1 MNSTTNARNTSS
13 GQYDIVR
20 TVMTIVLFIVAV
32 TALYYL
38 YKFLYGPENSQTSVN
53 ILNGSIP
60 ITKKTTFSGNDAVAL
75 TELTGILDGGQYST
89 SFWVYISDTK
99 TAAITSGTGKLVHL
113 LEITKDPFA
122 ASPSQK
128 GNTLLFVGL
137 NPKNGA
143 LIVRQSD
150 TDTTSSIINNDLG
163 AAAGTAGTNYKL
175 SDLIDNYG
183 TTAAYR
189 DNDKCDILKGVEYQ
203 RWILIST
210 VSNGRT
216 LDVYIDGKLARSCVY
231 KSNFALGGNDGKAK
245 AVFGKNFSPD
255 LNVKGFFSSG
265 KFYNYSLTP
274 DAVWALYQA
283 GPGSGYNIS
292 SFFSNLFSI
301 NTSFMTTGGMT

>member
-1 MNSTTNARNTSS
+1 MNSTTNARNKSGGQSS
-13 GQYDIVR
+13 FISIS
-20 TVMTIVLFIVAV
+20 MSIILFIVV
-32 TALYYL
+32 VVGLYYL
-38 YKFLYGPENSQTSVN
+38 YKFIYGPENSQTSVD
-53 ILNGSIP
+53 ILNGTIA
-60 ITKKTTFSGNDAVAL
+60 ITKKTSGNDAVAL
-75 TELTGILDGGQYST
+75 TDITGILDGGQYST

-99 TAAITSGTGKLVHL
+99 TAASNNKLVHL
-113 LEITKDPFA
+113 MEITKEPFA
-122 ASPSQK
+122 ASNK

-150 TDTTSSIINNDLG
+150 SDASSSLINNDLG
-163 AAAGTAGTNYKL
+163 VGAGTAGTNYKL

-183 TTAAYR
+183 TTTTYTT
-189 DNDKCDILKGVEYQ
+189 NDKCDIIKGIEYQ
-203 RWILIST
+203 RWILITT

-231 KSNFALGGNDGKAK
+231 KTNFALGANDGKAK
-245 AVFGKNFSPD
+245 AVFGKNFSPA

-292 SFFSNLFSI
+292 TFFSNLFSI
-301 NTSFMTTGGMT
+301 NTSFNTTQELNRQ

>member
-1 MNSTTNARNTSS
+1 MNSTTNSRNVRG
-13 GQYDIVR
+13 GQSDFVKVIMSV
-20 TVMTIVLFIVAV
+20 VLFIVV
-32 TALYYL
+32 VVGLYYL
-38 YKFLYGPENSQTSVN
+38 YKFIYSSENSKTSVD
-53 ILNGSIP
+53 ILTGTILA
-60 ITKKTTFSGNDAVAL
+60 TKKLTNNDAVAVTDL
-75 TELTGILDGGQYST
+75 EGILDGGQYST

-99 TAAITSGTGKLVHL
+99 TAATTANGKLVHL

-122 ASPSQK
+122 ATGSK

-143 LIVRQSD
+143 LIVRQNDSE
-150 TDTTSSIINNDLG
+150 TTSSKISDS
-163 AAAGTAGTNYKL
+163 ASTSGTNYRL

-183 TTAAYR
+183 TTTTYTEK
-189 DNDKCDILKGVEYQ
+189 DQCDILKGVEYQ
-203 RWILIST
+203 RWILITT

-231 KSNFALGGNDGKAK
+231 KSNFALGANDGKAK
-245 AVFGKNFSPD
+245 AVFGKNFTPN
-255 LNVKGFFSSG
+255 LAVKGFFSSG

-292 SFFSNLFSI
+292 SFFSNIFST
-301 NTSFMTTGGMT
+301 NTSFNTSGELK

>member
-1 MNSTTNARNTSS
+1 MNSTTNSRNVRG
-13 GQYDIVR
+13 GQSDFVKVIMSV
-20 TVMTIVLFIVAV
+20 VLFIVV
-32 TALYYL
+32 VVGLYYL
-38 YKFLYGPENSQTSVN
+38 YKFIYSSENSKTSVD
-53 ILNGSIP
+53 ILTGTILA
-60 ITKKTTFSGNDAVAL
+60 TKQLTDKDAVAVTNL
-75 TELTGILDGGQYST
+75 EGILDGGQYST

-99 TAAITSGTGKLVHL
+99 TAATTANGKLVHL
-113 LEITKDPFA
+113 MEITKDPFA
-122 ASPSQK
+122 AAGSK

-143 LIVRQSD
+143 LIVRQNDSETNSSNI
-150 TDTTSSIINNDLG
+150 TDSASIS
-163 AAAGTAGTNYKL
+163 GTKYRL

-183 TTAAYR
+183 TSTTYR

-203 RWILIST
+203 RWILITT

-231 KSNFALGGNDGKAK
+231 KSNFALGANDGKAK
-245 AVFGKNFSPD
+245 AVFGKNFTPN
-255 LNVKGFFSSG
+255 LAVKGFFSSG

-301 NTSFMTTGGMT
+301 NTSFNTSGELKQTS

>member
-1 MNSTTNARNTSS
+1 MNSTTNARNTSG
-13 GQYDIVR
+13 GQSDIVR

-38 YKFLYGPENSQTSVN
+38 YNFLYGPENSQTSVN
-53 ILNGSIP
+53 ILNDTIA
-60 ITKKTTFSGNDAVAL
+60 ITKKTTYSGNDAVAL
-75 TELTGILDGGQYST
+75 TDITGILDGGQYST

-99 TAAITSGTGKLVHL
+99 TAATTGTGKLVHL
-113 LEITKDPFA
+113 MEITKDPFA
-122 ASPSQK
+122 ASNK
-128 GNTLLFVGL
+128 GKTLLFVGL

-150 TDTTSSIINNDLG
+150 SQASSSLINNDLP
-163 AAAGTAGTNYKL
+163 ASLTGTNYKL

-183 TTAAYR
+183 TTTTYS
-189 DNDKCDILKGVEYQ
+189 DNDKCDIIKGIEYQ
-203 RWILIST
+203 RWILITT

-231 KSNFALGGNDGKAK
+231 KSNFALGADDGKAK

-255 LNVKGFFSSG
+255 LKVKGFFSSG

-283 GPGSGYNIS
+283 GPGSGYSIS

-301 NTSFMTTGGMT
+301 NTSFMTTGGMTTS

>member
-1 MNSTTNARNTSS
+1 MNSTTNARNTSG
-13 GQYDIVR
+13 GQYDTVR

-38 YKFLYGPENSQTSVN
+38 YNFLYGPENSQTYVN
-53 ILNGSIP
+53 ILNDTIA
-60 ITKKTTFSGNDAVAL
+60 ITKKNTYGGNDVVAL
-75 TELTGILDGGQYST
+75 TDLTGILDGGQYST

-99 TAAITSGTGKLVHL
+99 TAASNNKLVHL
-113 LEITKDPFA
+113 MEITKDPFA
-122 ASPSQK
+122 APPSNK
-128 GNTLLFVGL
+128 GKTLLFVGL

-150 TDTTSSIINNDLG
+150 SEATSSLIDNDL
-163 AAAGTAGTNYKL
+163 ASSLSGTNYKL
-175 SDLIDNYG
+175 SDLISNYG
-183 TTAAYR
+183 TTTTYST
-189 DNDKCDILKGVEYQ
+189 NDKCDIIKGIEYQ
-203 RWILIST
+203 RWILITT

-301 NTSFMTTGGMT
+301 NTSFMTTGSMT

>member
-1 MNSTTNARNTSS
+1 MNSTTNARNTSG
-13 GQYDIVR
+13 GQSDIVR

-38 YKFLYGPENSQTSVN
+38 YNFLYGPENSQTSVN
-53 ILNGSIP
+53 ILNDTIA
-60 ITKKTTFSGNDAVAL
+60 ITKKTTYSGNDAVAL
-75 TELTGILDGGQYST
+75 TDITGILDGGQYST

-99 TAAITSGTGKLVHL
+99 TAATTGTGKLVHL
-113 LEITKDPFA
+113 MEITKDPFA
-122 ASPSQK
+122 ASPSKK

-150 TDTTSSIINNDLG
+150 SDTSSSLINNDLQI
-163 AAAGTAGTNYKL
+163 ASSGTNYKL

-183 TTAAYR
+183 TTTTYS
-189 DNDKCDILKGVEYQ
+189 DNDKCDIIKGIEYQ
-203 RWILIST
+203 RWILITT

-231 KSNFALGGNDGKAK
+231 KSNFALGADDGKAK
-245 AVFGKNFSPD
+245 AVFGKNFSPA

-265 KFYNYSLTP
+265 
-274 DAVWALYQA
+274 
-283 GPGSGYNIS
+283 
-292 SFFSNLFSI
+292 
-301 NTSFMTTGGMT
+301 

>member
-1 MNSTTNARNTSS
+1 MNSATNARNTSS

-20 TVMTIVLFIVAV
+20 TVVSIVLFIVAI
-32 TALYYL
+32 TGLYYL
-38 YKFLYGPENSQTSVN
+38 YKFLYGPENSQTYVD
-53 ILNGSIP
+53 ILKDTIP
-60 ITKKTTFSGNDAVAL
+60 ITKYTSFSGNDAVAVSD
-75 TELTGILDGGQYST
+75 LTGILDGGQYST

-150 TDTTSSIINNDLG
+150 TEATSSLINNDLNTG
-163 AAAGTAGTNYKL
+163 AGTAGINYKL

-189 DNDKCDILKGVEYQ
+189 DNDKCDILKGIEYQ
-203 RWILIST
+203 RWILITT

-216 LDVYIDGKLARSCVY
+216 LDVYIDGKLARSCLY
-231 KSNFALGGNDGKAK
+231 KANFALGGNDGKAK
-245 AVFGKNFSPD
+245 AVFGRNFSPN

-283 GPGSGYNIS
+283 GPGSGYSIS

>member
-1 MNSTTNARNTSS
+1 MNSTTNARNTSG
-13 GQYDIVR
+13 GQSSFISIS
-20 TVMTIVLFIVAV
+20 MSIILFIVV
-32 TALYYL
+32 VVGLYYL
-38 YKFLYGPENSQTSVN
+38 YKFIYGPENSQTSVD
-53 ILNGSIP
+53 ILNGTISS
-60 ITKKTTFSGNDAVAL
+60 TKATSYSGNDAVAL
-75 TELTGILDGGQYST
+75 TSLTGILDGGQYST

-99 TAAITSGTGKLVHL
+99 TAASNNKLVHL
-113 LEITKDPFA
+113 MEITKDPFA
-122 ASPSQK
+122 TPSTK
-128 GNTLLFVGL
+128 GKTLLFVGL

-150 TDTTSSIINNDLG
+150 SQATSSLIDNDLASG
-163 AAAGTAGTNYKL
+163 AGTAGTNYKL

-183 TTAAYR
+183 TTTTYS
-189 DNDKCDILKGVEYQ
+189 DNDKCDIIKGIEYQ
-203 RWILIST
+203 RWILITT

-231 KSNFALGGNDGKAK
+231 KTNFALGADDGKAK
-245 AVFGKNFSPD
+245 AVFGKNFLPA

-292 SFFSNLFSI
+292 TFFSNLFSI
-301 NTSFMTTGGMT
+301 NTSFNTTQELNRQ